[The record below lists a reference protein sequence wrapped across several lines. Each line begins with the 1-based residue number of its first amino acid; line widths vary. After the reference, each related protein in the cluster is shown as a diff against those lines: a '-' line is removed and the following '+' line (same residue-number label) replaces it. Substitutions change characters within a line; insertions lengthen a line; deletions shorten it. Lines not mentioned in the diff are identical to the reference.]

1 MSMMP
6 TVVKNPSMKNL
17 PFSSVKDR
25 NFKRCSQLK
34 QQLALLIF
42 FLIENFLFVIQ

>member
-25 NFKRCSQLK
+25 NFKRCSQL
-34 QQLALLIF
+34 ALLIF
-42 FLIENFLFVIQ
+42 LLIENFLFVIQ